1 MRAAKPFRRSVSV
14 VAAMAVV
21 TGGLLV
27 TVAAQAGGS
36 RTVRVTGTETFVP
49 NAKVMA
55 TLRFAPGPL
64 DVASGTRVTWSDET
78 GDPHTISVVAA
89 ADVPATIDA
98 VFACPVCG
106 PIVAG
111 HIDLSTNPPT
121 LIAPVL
127 GGGPD
132 GTAGF
137 DGVGDS
143 LLLAPGGTASAT
155 ITAPAGST
163 LHYICA
169 IHPWMQGTI
178 DVH

>member
-36 RTVRVTGTETFVP
+36 R
-49 NAKVMA
+49 MA

>member
-1 MRAAKPFRRSVSV
+1 MHVFAPFRRSVAVATATAV
-14 VAAMAVV
+14 VASW
-21 TGGLLV
+21 LLV
-27 TVAAQAGGS
+27 TVTAQAGDT

-49 NAKVMA
+49 NAKIMA
-55 TLRFAPGPL
+55 TLKFTPGPL
-64 DVASGTRVTWSDET
+64 DVASGTTVTWADET

-89 ADVPATIDA
+89 ADVPATVED

-106 PIVAG
+106 PIVNS
-111 HIDLSTNPPT
+111 HVDFSTNPPT
-121 LIAPVL
+121 LIAFVL

-143 LLLAPGGTASAT
+143 LLLVPDGTATAT

-163 LHYICA
+163 LQYICA
-169 IHPWMQGTI
+169 IHPWMQGSI